1 MLHGH
6 TQCHYGVL
14 IGSLIWQRGLRFWQ
28 ELFVHL
34 FETCHVI
41 AAKGLVVFQR
51 RVFVKLK
58 RRLRPAPAYLEGNQM
73 NCKCQ

>member
-28 ELFVHL
+28 ELFAHL

-51 RVFVKLK
+51 RIFVKLE
-58 RRLRPAPAYLEGNQM
+58 RRLRPAPACLEGNQM